1 MSAKYDINDDVRKA
15 LLTAATGIFARYGY
29 QKTTV
34 DDLAKA
40 AGKGKSTFYYYYK
53 SKEEIFRD
61 VIEKEA
67 QILRGKLIEAI
78 SIRGNAIKK
87 MKNYVITRL
96 SSFDKLVNFFSAL
109 KDEALQH
116 FDFIEEVRSKYDA
129 EQINIIKMIFLEGIK
144 ENVIE
149 LDDIDLASESVAV
162 VLKGLE
168 YHLIFDK
175 TKGKIEEKKI
185 DKIIDLIFKGL
196 AKR

>member
-15 LLTAATGIFARYGY
+15 LLTAAIGIFARYGY

-67 QILRGKLIEAI
+67 QILRGKVIEAI

>member
-185 DKIIDLIFKGL
+185 DKIIDLIFKGR

>member
-1 MSAKYDINDDVRKA
+1 MLLSAA
-15 LLTAATGIFARYGY
+15 SGIFARYGY

-34 DDLAKA
+34 DDLAKS

-67 QILRGKLIEAI
+67 QILRMKLIESI
-78 SIRGNAIKK
+78 SIKGDALKK

-96 SSFDKLVNFFSAL
+96 SSFDSLVNFYSAL
-109 KDEALQH
+109 RDEALEH
-116 FDFIEEVRSKYDA
+116 FDFIENIRSKYDA
-129 EQINIIKMIFLEGIK
+129 EQVNIIKMIFLEGIK
-144 ENVIE
+144 NNVIE
-149 LDDIDLASESVAV
+149 LEDIDMAAESLAV

-175 TKGKIEEKKI
+175 NSERVNEQRIN
-185 DKIIDLIFKGL
+185 KIIDLIFKGL
-196 AKR
+196 AKK

>member
-1 MSAKYDINDDVRKA
+1 MSARYDINDDVGKA

-129 EQINIIKMIFLEGIK
+129 EQVNIIKMIFLEGIK

>member
-1 MSAKYDINDDVRKA
+1 MSAKYNIQDDVRKA
-15 LLTAATGIFARYGY
+15 LLSSASGIFARYGY

-67 QILRGKLIEAI
+67 QILRMKLIESI
-78 SIRGNAIKK
+78 SIKGDALTK

-96 SSFDKLVNFFSAL
+96 SSFGSLVNFYSAL
-109 KDEALQH
+109 KDEALEH
-116 FDFIEEVRSKYDA
+116 FDFIENVRSKYDL
-129 EQINIIKMIFLEGIK
+129 EQVNIIKMILLEGIK
-144 ENVIE
+144 NDIIE
-149 LDDIDLASESVAV
+149 LDDVGLAAESMGTI
-162 VLKGLE
+162 LKGLE
-168 YHLIFDK
+168 YHLIFDNHQEDIK
-175 TKGKIEEKKI
+175 EDKIN
-185 DKIIDLIFKGL
+185 KIIDMIYRGL

>member
-1 MSAKYDINDDVRKA
+1 MVSKFDIQDDVRKS
-15 LLTAATGIFARYGY
+15 LLLAAGNIFARFGY

-34 DDLAKA
+34 DDVAKA

-67 QILRGKLIEAI
+67 QILRMKLIEAI
-78 SIRGNAIKK
+78 SIKGDAIKK

-96 SSFDKLVNFFSAL
+96 SSFDSLVNFYSAL
-109 KDEALQH
+109 KDEALEH
-116 FDFIEEVRSKYDA
+116 FDFIEQIRSKYDA
-129 EQINIIKMIFLEGIK
+129 EQVNIIKMILLEGIK
-144 ENVIE
+144 DELIE
-149 LDDIDLASESVAV
+149 LDDIDLAAESIGI

-175 TKGKIEEKKI
+175 NKKGVEEHKI
-185 DKIIDLIFKGL
+185 DKIIDMIFKGL
-196 AKR
+196 AKK